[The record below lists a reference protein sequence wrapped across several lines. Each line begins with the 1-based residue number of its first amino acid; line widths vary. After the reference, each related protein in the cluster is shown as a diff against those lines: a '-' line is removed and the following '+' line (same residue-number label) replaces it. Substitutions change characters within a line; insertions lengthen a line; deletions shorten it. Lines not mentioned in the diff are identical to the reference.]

1 MIGIISAFG
10 AAISWT
16 YACFIW
22 RSQTEKYKSIDINL
36 VKNIIAFLIFL
47 PTFINYSILIDS
59 KSIFTLLLS
68 GVIGIG
74 LGDTFYI
81 KSLQIIGT
89 RRTLSIET
97 VSPLLAALSGEIFIN
112 ENLALRSY
120 IGIVIISISLFIL
133 LRQRTNLLVNNST
146 TINEQNN
153 LSIYI
158 FPFLSVLCA
167 VLGGLL
173 SRIVFLESNLNL
185 SPFQTTEIRL
195 LGAIIFLITIK
206 KFRINF
212 FFKKLDKNDQKRF
225 LLSIFFGTNLGILL
239 QQIVFKTLPLGIG
252 WSLLSTSPIISL
264 FFASKEEGTIT
275 RVIIFFTTLLFL
287 GLCLIIL

>member
-36 VKNIIAFLIFL
+36 VKNVIAFLIFL
-47 PTFINYSILIDS
+47 PAFINIH
-59 KSIFTLLLS
+59 IFTDLKSLLILLLS
-68 GVIGIG
+68 GVVGIG

-81 KSLQIIGT
+81 KSLQVIGT

-97 VSPLLAALSGEIFIN
+97 LSPLLAALSGEIFIN

-133 LRQRTNLLVNNST
+133 LRQRTNLLVNNLT
-146 TINEQNN
+146 NITEENN
-153 LSIYI
+153 LKIFI
-158 FPFLSVLCA
+158 FPLLSVLCA

-173 SRIVFLESNLNL
+173 SRIVFLERDL

-206 KFRINF
+206 NFRVNF
-212 FFKKLDKNDQKRF
+212 FLKRLDNNAQKRF
-225 LLSIFFGTNLGILL
+225 LLSIFLGTNLGILL

-252 WSLLSTSPIISL
+252 WTLLSTSPVISL
-264 FFASKEEGTIT
+264 FFATKEEGQIT
-275 RVIIFFTTLLFL
+275 KGIIFFTTLLFL

>member
-36 VKNIIAFLIFL
+36 VKNLIAFLIFL
-47 PTFINYSILIDS
+47 PVLINFSVLIDS
-59 KSIFTLLLS
+59 KSMLTLLLS

-89 RRTLSIET
+89 RKTLSIET
-97 VSPLLAALSGEIFIN
+97 LSPLLAALSGEIFIN

-120 IGIVIISISLFIL
+120 VGIFIISISLFIL
-133 LRQRTNLLVNNST
+133 LRQRTNLLVNNLST
-146 TINEQNN
+146 NNEQNN
-153 LSIYI
+153 LSIYV

-167 VLGGLL
+167 VSGGLL
-173 SRIVFLESNLNL
+173 SRIVFLESNL

-206 KFRINF
+206 RFKINF
-212 FFKKLDKNDQKRF
+212 FLKKLDDNDQKKF
-225 LLSIFFGTNLGILL
+225 LLSIFCGTNLGILL

-252 WSLLSTSPIISL
+252 WTLLSISPVISL
-264 FFASKEEGTIT
+264 FFSSKEEGMIT
-275 RVIIFFTTLLFL
+275 KGIILFTSLLFL

>member
-22 RSQTEKYKSIDINL
+22 RTQTEKYQSIDINL
-36 VKNIIAFLIFL
+36 LKNIIAFLIFL
-47 PTFINYSILIDS
+47 PAFININVLNDIKSIL
-59 KSIFTLLLS
+59 TLFLS

-81 KSLQIIGT
+81 KSLQVIGT

-97 VSPLLAALSGEIFIN
+97 LSPLLAALSGEIFIN

-133 LRQRTNLLVNNST
+133 LRQRTNLLVNNL
-146 TINEQNN
+146 IAIKEENKFK
-153 LSIYI
+153 IYI

-173 SRIVFLESNLNL
+173 SRMVFLERDL

-195 LGAIIFLITIK
+195 LGAIIFLIIIK
-206 KFRINF
+206 NFRVNF
-212 FFKKLDKNDQKRF
+212 FLKKLDTNAQKRF
-225 LLSIFFGTNLGILL
+225 LLSIFLGTNLGILL
-239 QQIVFKTLPLGIG
+239 QQIVFKTLPIGIG
-252 WSLLSTSPIISL
+252 WTLLSTSPVISL
-264 FFASKEEGTIT
+264 FFSKKEEGRIT
-275 RVIIFFTTLLFL
+275 KSIIFFTTLLFV

>member
-1 MIGIISAFG
+1 MIGIFSAFG
-10 AAISWT
+10 AAISWA

-47 PTFINYSILIDS
+47 PAFINLSVLNDL
-59 KSIFTLLLS
+59 KSIFTLLFS

-81 KSLQIIGT
+81 KSLKLIGT

-97 VSPLLAALSGEIFIN
+97 LSPLLAALSGQIFID
-112 ENLALRSY
+112 ENLAFRSY
-120 IGIVIISISLFIL
+120 VGIFIISISLFIL
-133 LRQRTNLLVNNST
+133 LRQRTNLVVNSLS

-153 LSIYI
+153 LSIYV

-167 VLGGLL
+167 VSGGLL
-173 SRIVFLESNLNL
+173 SRIVFLESDL

-212 FFKKLDKNDQKRF
+212 FLKKLDFNDKKRF
-225 LLSIFFGTNLGILL
+225 LLSILLGTNLGILL

-252 WSLLSTSPIISL
+252 WTLLSTSPVISL
-264 FFASKEEGTIT
+264 FFATKEERQIT
-275 RVIIFFTTLLFL
+275 KGIIFFTTLLFL
-287 GLCLIIL
+287 GLCLIII

>member
-47 PTFINYSILIDS
+47 PAFINFSFLVDS
-59 KSIFTLLLS
+59 KYILTLLLS

-89 RRTLSIET
+89 RKTLSIET
-97 VSPLLAALSGEIFIN
+97 LSPLLAALSGEIFIN

-120 IGIVIISISLFIL
+120 VGIVIISISLFIL
-133 LRQRTNLLVNNST
+133 LRQRTNLVVNSLST
-146 TINEQNN
+146 IDEQNN
-153 LSIYI
+153 LSIYV

-167 VLGGLL
+167 VSGGLL
-173 SRIVFLESNLNL
+173 SRIVFLESNL

-206 KFRINF
+206 RFKINF
-212 FFKKLDKNDQKRF
+212 FLKKLDDNDQKKF
-225 LLSIFFGTNLGILL
+225 LLSIFCGTNLGILL

-252 WSLLSTSPIISL
+252 WTLLSISPVISL
-264 FFASKEEGTIT
+264 FFSSKEEGMIT
-275 RVIIFFTTLLFL
+275 KGIILFTSLLFL
-287 GLCLIIL
+287 GLCLIIS

>member
-36 VKNIIAFLIFL
+36 VKNIIAFFIFL
-47 PTFINYSILIDS
+47 PTFINFSVLIDS
-59 KSIFTLLLS
+59 KSILTLLLS

-112 ENLALRSY
+112 ENLAPSSY
-120 IGIVIISISLFIL
+120 IGIIFISISLFIL
-133 LRQRTNLLVNNST
+133 LRQRTNLLVNSST
-146 TINEQNN
+146 TINEQKN
-153 LSIYI
+153 LGIYI

-173 SRIVFLESNLNL
+173 SRIVFIESNL

-212 FFKKLDKNDQKRF
+212 FLKKLDKNDQKRF

-252 WSLLSTSPIISL
+252 WSLLSTSPVISL
-264 FFASKEEGTIT
+264 FFASKEEGKIT
-275 RVIIFFTTLLFL
+275 KGIIFFTTLLFL

>member
-16 YACFIW
+16 YACFVW

-36 VKNIIAFLIFL
+36 LKNIIAFLIFL
-47 PTFINYSILIDS
+47 PALFYVQILTDF
-59 KSIFTLLLS
+59 KSLLLLLLS
-68 GVIGIG
+68 GVVGIG

-81 KSLQIIGT
+81 KSLKAIGT

-97 VSPLLAALSGEIFIN
+97 LSPLLAALSGEIFIN
-112 ENLALRSY
+112 DNLALKSY
-120 IGIVIISISLFIL
+120 IGITIISISLFIL
-133 LRQRTNLLVNNST
+133 LRQKTKLLVNK
-146 TINEQNN
+146 TIKITGKNN
-153 LSIYI
+153 FKIYI

-173 SRIVFLESNLNL
+173 SRMVFLEKDL
-185 SPFQTTEIRL
+185 SPFLTTEIRL
-195 LGAIIFLITIK
+195 FGAIIFLITIK
-206 KFRINF
+206 NFRIHF
-212 FFKKLDKNDQKRF
+212 FLKKLDYSSQKRF
-225 LLSIFFGTNLGILL
+225 LLSIFLGTNLGILL

-252 WSLLSTSPIISL
+252 WTLLSTSPVISL
-264 FFASKEEGTIT
+264 FFAKREEGRIT
-275 RVIIFFTTLLFL
+275 KGIIFFTTLLFL

>member
-22 RSQTEKYKSIDINL
+22 RSQTEKYESIDINL
-36 VKNIIAFLIFL
+36 VKNLIAFLVFL
-47 PTFINYSILIDS
+47 PVFYNFNVLSDLR
-59 KSIFTLLLS
+59 SIFTLLLS

-81 KSLQIIGT
+81 KSLKIIGT

-97 VSPLLAALSGEIFIN
+97 LSPLLAALSGEIFIS
-112 ENLALRSY
+112 ESLSFRSY
-120 IGIVIISISLFIL
+120 IGIIIISISLFIL
-133 LRQRTNLLVNNST
+133 LRKRNSLVVKNMITITEKNS
-146 TINEQNN
+146 

-158 FPFLSVLCA
+158 FPFLSVFCA
-167 VLGGLL
+167 VSGGLL
-173 SRIVFLESNLNL
+173 SRIVFLESNL

-212 FFKKLDKNDQKRF
+212 FIKKLKNFDQTRF
-225 LLSIFFGTNLGILL
+225 LLSIFLGTNLGILL

-252 WSLLSTSPIISL
+252 WTLLSTSPIISL
-264 FFASKEEGTIT
+264 FFVNKEEGPIT
-275 RVIIFFTTLLFL
+275 QGIMFFTVLLFL

>member
-22 RSQTEKYKSIDINL
+22 RSQTEKYKSIEINL

-47 PTFINYSILIDS
+47 PAFINIHNLIDL
-59 KSIFTLLLS
+59 KSLIILLLS
-68 GVIGIG
+68 GVVGIG

-81 KSLQIIGT
+81 KSLEMIGT
-89 RRTLSIET
+89 RRTLCIESL
-97 VSPLLAALSGEIFIN
+97 SPLLAALSGEIFIS
-112 ENLALRSY
+112 ESLSFRSY
-120 IGIVIISISLFIL
+120 IGIIIISISLFIL
-133 LRQRTNLLVNNST
+133 LRKRNSLVVKNMITITEKNS
-146 TINEQNN
+146 

-173 SRIVFLESNLNL
+173 SRIVFLESNL

-239 QQIVFKTLPLGIG
+239 QQIVFKTLPLGVG

-275 RVIIFFTTLLFL
+275 KGIIFFTTLLFL

>member
-22 RSQTEKYKSIDINL
+22 RFQTEKYKSIDINL
-36 VKNIIAFLIFL
+36 VKNVIAFLIFL
-47 PTFINYSILIDS
+47 PAFINIHNLIDL
-59 KSIFTLLLS
+59 KSFLILLLS
-68 GVIGIG
+68 GVVGIG

-81 KSLQIIGT
+81 KSLQLIGT

-97 VSPLLAALSGEIFIN
+97 LSPLLATLSGEIFIN

-120 IGIVIISISLFIL
+120 IGIVIISVSLFIL
-133 LRQRTNLLVNNST
+133 LRQKTNLLVNNLT
-146 TINEQNN
+146 NITEENN
-153 LSIYI
+153 LKKFI
-158 FPFLSVLCA
+158 FPLLSVLCA

-173 SRIVFLESNLNL
+173 SRIVFLERDL
-185 SPFQTTEIRL
+185 SPFQTTELRL

-206 KFRINF
+206 KFRVNF
-212 FFKKLDKNDQKRF
+212 FLKRLDNNAQKRF
-225 LLSIFFGTNLGILL
+225 LFSIFLGTNLGILL

-252 WSLLSTSPIISL
+252 WTLLSTSPVISL
-264 FFASKEEGTIT
+264 FFATKEEGLIT
-275 RVIIFFTTLLFL
+275 KSIIFFTSLLFL

>member
-47 PTFINYSILIDS
+47 PAFINFSFLVDS
-59 KSIFTLLLS
+59 KYILTLLLS

-89 RRTLSIET
+89 RKTLSIET
-97 VSPLLAALSGEIFIN
+97 LSPLLAALSGEIFIN

-120 IGIVIISISLFIL
+120 VGIVIISISLFIL
-133 LRQRTNLLVNNST
+133 LRQRTNLVVNSLS

-153 LSIYI
+153 LSIYV

-167 VLGGLL
+167 VSGGLL
-173 SRIVFLESNLNL
+173 SRIVFLESNL

-206 KFRINF
+206 NFRINF
-212 FFKKLDKNDQKRF
+212 FLKKLDCNDQKRF
-225 LLSIFFGTNLGILL
+225 LLSIFLGTNLGIFL
-239 QQIVFKTLPLGIG
+239 QQIVFKTLPLGVG
-252 WSLLSTSPIISL
+252 WALLSTSPLISL
-264 FFASKEEGTIT
+264 FFATKEEGQVTKG
-275 RVIIFFTTLLFL
+275 IIFFTTLLFL

>member
-47 PTFINYSILIDS
+47 PVLINFSVLIDS
-59 KSIFTLLLS
+59 KSMLILLLS

-89 RRTLSIET
+89 RKTLSIET
-97 VSPLLAALSGEIFIN
+97 LSPLLAALSGEIFIN

-120 IGIVIISISLFIL
+120 VGIVIISISLFIL
-133 LRQRTNLLVNNST
+133 LRQRTNLVVNSLS
-146 TINEQNN
+146 TINEPNN

-167 VLGGLL
+167 VSGGLL
-173 SRIVFLESNLNL
+173 SRIVFLESNL

-206 KFRINF
+206 RFKINF
-212 FFKKLDKNDQKRF
+212 FLKKLDDNDQKKF
-225 LLSIFFGTNLGILL
+225 LLSIFCGTNLGILL

-252 WSLLSTSPIISL
+252 WTLLSISPVISL
-264 FFASKEEGTIT
+264 FFSSKEEGMIT
-275 RVIIFFTTLLFL
+275 KSIIFFTSLLFL
-287 GLCLIIL
+287 GLCLIIS

>member
-22 RSQTEKYKSIDINL
+22 RSQTEKYKSVDINL

-47 PTFINYSILIDS
+47 PAFINFSFLVDS
-59 KSIFTLLLS
+59 KYILTLLLS

-89 RRTLSIET
+89 RKTLSIET
-97 VSPLLAALSGEIFIN
+97 LSPLLAALSGEIFIN

-120 IGIVIISISLFIL
+120 VGIVIISISLFIL
-133 LRQRTNLLVNNST
+133 LRQRTNLVVNSLS

-153 LSIYI
+153 LSIYV

-167 VLGGLL
+167 VSGGLL
-173 SRIVFLESNLNL
+173 SRIVFLESNL

-206 KFRINF
+206 RFKINF
-212 FFKKLDKNDQKRF
+212 FLKKLDDNDQKKF
-225 LLSIFFGTNLGILL
+225 LLSIFCGTNLGILL

-252 WSLLSTSPIISL
+252 WTLLSISPVISL
-264 FFASKEEGTIT
+264 FFSSKEEGMIT
-275 RVIIFFTTLLFL
+275 KGIIFFTSLLFL
-287 GLCLIIL
+287 GLCLIIS

>member
-47 PTFINYSILIDS
+47 PAFINFSFLVDS
-59 KSIFTLLLS
+59 KYILTLLLS

-89 RRTLSIET
+89 RKTLSIET
-97 VSPLLAALSGEIFIN
+97 LSPLLAALSGEIFIN

-120 IGIVIISISLFIL
+120 VGIVIISISLFIL
-133 LRQRTNLLVNNST
+133 LRQRTNLVVNSLS

-153 LSIYI
+153 LSIYV

-167 VLGGLL
+167 VSGGLL
-173 SRIVFLESNLNL
+173 SRIVFLESNL

-212 FFKKLDKNDQKRF
+212 FLKKLDDNDQKRF

-252 WSLLSTSPIISL
+252 WTLLSTSPVISL
-264 FFASKEEGTIT
+264 FFSSKEEGMIT
-275 RVIIFFTTLLFL
+275 KGIIFFTTLLFL
-287 GLCLIIL
+287 GLCLIIS

>member
-47 PTFINYSILIDS
+47 PAFINFSVLIDS
-59 KSIFTLLLS
+59 KSMLTLLLS

-89 RRTLSIET
+89 RKTLSIET
-97 VSPLLAALSGEIFIN
+97 LSPLLAALSGEIFIN

-120 IGIVIISISLFIL
+120 VGIVIISISLFIL
-133 LRQRTNLLVNNST
+133 LRQRTNLVVNSLS

-153 LSIYI
+153 LSIYV

-167 VLGGLL
+167 VSGGLL
-173 SRIVFLESNLNL
+173 SRIVFLESNL

-206 KFRINF
+206 RFKINF
-212 FFKKLDKNDQKRF
+212 FLKKLDDNDQKKF
-225 LLSIFFGTNLGILL
+225 LLSIFCGTNLGILL

-252 WSLLSTSPIISL
+252 WTLLSISPVISL
-264 FFASKEEGTIT
+264 FFSSKEEGMIT
-275 RVIIFFTTLLFL
+275 KGIILFTSLLFL